1 VVVALWAAALAASG
15 VMLAEISDRVAAPG
29 VTVPGSESQRA
40 ARVLQERFGI
50 QSRAPQA
57 GGRISSTP
65 GGSLARAML
74 LAIPLSAVVVLIAT
88 RSAAA
93 ALTLGA
99 LQVATVMVA
108 VGLVLVLPGVAPPHP
123 LAPVIAAA
131 VGGGAALWLSMA
143 AASRPSAELGSAGV
157 AASGFVALLL
167 APIPALRSLGAAG
180 AIGAAVAAVAVASA
194 ATVGRGGHPPAARDG
209 RHRLG
214 PERAAGVAA
223 AILVA
228 STAPLAALRLDPL
241 GLVAAPPGIQ
251 IVIQD
256 PRGLRGEGFPAVY
269 GQVQRLL
276 DDPEVADVRSIA
288 NLVAGASLEQARAF
302 LQSPLGTDPS
312 EPLLTTD
319 ERTTRIVV
327 SPAHGPRS
335 PEAVALVDRI
345 RARPAAPPG
354 GAALVGGEVAGAADL
369 DHAARGALVP
379 VSVAALGLIAG
390 SAWWR
395 HRRGR
400 TALAAAA
407 AGGIAGV
414 AGLGL
419 TTVVVQFGLGS
430 AGLLPLAPPLIV
442 AGGAGL
448 GAALAVTADDPL
460 PLHWA
465 AAGTLAWAGV
475 TGSGALTLV
484 VGLGASAA
492 LGLLARRVVAIERP
506 LPANR

>member
-1 VVVALWAAALAASG
+1 VAVALWAAALAASG
-15 VMLAEISDRVAAPG
+15 VMLAQISDRVASPG

-50 QSRAPQA
+50 QSRVPQA

-180 AIGAAVAAVAVASA
+180 AIGVAVAAVAVASA
-194 ATVGRGGHPPAARDG
+194 ATVGWDGHAPAARDG
-209 RHRLG
+209 RQPLG
-214 PERAAGVAA
+214 PGRAAGVAA

-228 STAPLAALRLDPL
+228 STARPAALRLDSL

-251 IVIQD
+251 IV
-256 PRGLRGEGFPAVY
+256 
-269 GQVQRLL
+269 
-276 DDPEVADVRSIA
+276 S
-288 NLVAGASLEQARAF
+288 
-302 LQSPLGTDPS
+302 
-312 EPLLTTD
+312 
-319 ERTTRIVV
+319 RI
-327 SPAHGPRS
+327 P
-335 PEAVALVDRI
+335 
-345 RARPAAPPG
+345 
-354 GAALVGGEVAGAADL
+354 
-369 DHAARGALVP
+369 
-379 VSVAALGLIAG
+379 
-390 SAWWR
+390 
-395 HRRGR
+395 
-400 TALAAAA
+400 
-407 AGGIAGV
+407 
-414 AGLGL
+414 
-419 TTVVVQFGLGS
+419 
-430 AGLLPLAPPLIV
+430 
-442 AGGAGL
+442 AGL
-448 GAALAVTADDPL
+448 GARASP
-460 PLHWA
+460 PS
-465 AAGTLAWAGV
+465 
-475 TGSGALTLV
+475 TGRC
-484 VGLGASAA
+484 
-492 LGLLARRVVAIERP
+492 RRCWTIPRT
-506 LPANR
+506 RCR